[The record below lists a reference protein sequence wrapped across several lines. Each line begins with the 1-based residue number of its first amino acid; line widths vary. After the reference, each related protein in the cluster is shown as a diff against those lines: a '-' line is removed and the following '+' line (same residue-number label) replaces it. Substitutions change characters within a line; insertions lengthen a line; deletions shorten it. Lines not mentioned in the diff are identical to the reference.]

1 MKNYVINHI
10 YFLNQMENC
19 AIIIIKQEIICNYN
33 NHRKKIDVKLYRSF
47 QQCINPVGWEF
58 TNAMGDFH

>member
-1 MKNYVINHI
+1 
-10 YFLNQMENC
+10 MENC